1 MPFYSPLRY
10 PGGKRRLSWF
20 VIRLLE
26 FNRLKDVQYVE
37 PFAGGASLALAL
49 LFEEHVSAIHI
60 NDLSRP
66 VYAFWHSILNNT
78 EEFCQ
83 KIEQIEISMQEWQT
97 QRSIYESR
105 DQAKLEDLGFA
116 AFFLNRTNRSGII
129 GGGVI
134 GGKQQAGKWL
144 LNARFGKEELIR
156 RIRRIGRYNDRIM
169 LYNHEGVKFTRD
181 IIPSLGSNTLVFF
194 DPPYIEKGQ
203 KLYLNNYD
211 LADHQCLEGQ
221 IGQLNQPW
229 LVTYDY
235 DGAVRNNLYGDY
247 QRLAF
252 ELSYTTQS
260 RGKGKEALF
269 LSSDLRLP
277 DDWNQPNMVSISKQQ
292 SPYPVF
298 GQLEKHTIPSH
309 LRREC

>member
-20 VIRLLE
+20 VVRLLE
-26 FNRLKDVQYVE
+26 FNRLKDIQYVE

-66 VYAFWHSILNNT
+66 VYAFWHSILNDS
-78 EEFCQ
+78 EGFCR
-83 KIEQIEISMQEWQT
+83 KIERAEISMREWQV

-105 DQAKLEDLGFA
+105 DQANLEDLGFA

-134 GGKQQAGKWL
+134 GGKKQTGKWL
-144 LNARFGKEELIR
+144 LNARFGKEELIQ
-156 RIRRIGRYNDRIM
+156 RIRRIGRHSSRIN
-169 LYNHEGVKFTRD
+169 LYNQEGAKFTQE
-181 IIPSLGSNTLVFF
+181 IIPNLGSNTFVFF

-203 KLYLNNYD
+203 KLYLNNYN
-211 LADHQCLEGQ
+211 LADHQRLEKQ
-221 IGQLNQPW
+221 ICQLSQPW

-235 DGAVRNNLYGDY
+235 DGAMRNQFYGDY

-252 ELSYTTQS
+252 ELSYTTQT

-269 LSSDLRLP
+269 LSSGLRLP
-277 DDWNQPNMVSISKQQ
+277 DDWNQSDEVSLSERQ

-298 GQLEKHTIPSH
+298 GRLEKRTNPPPP
-309 LRREC
+309 RRE